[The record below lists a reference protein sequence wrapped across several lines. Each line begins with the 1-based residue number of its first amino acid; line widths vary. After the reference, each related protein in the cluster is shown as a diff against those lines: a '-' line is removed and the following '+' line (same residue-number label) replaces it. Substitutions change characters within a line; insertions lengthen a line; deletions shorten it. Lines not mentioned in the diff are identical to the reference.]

1 MGPEKLLRV
10 REVAALLQVEPA
22 RVYQLVREGLL
33 PVVRLGRSVR
43 VHPGE
48 LDRWARRG
56 GRQLADDRE
65 REAAQRT

>member
-1 MGPEKLLRV
+1 MSAERLLRV
-10 REVAALLQVEPA
+10 PEVAVLLRVEPA
-22 RVYQLVREGLL
+22 RIYHLIRQGLL

-43 VHPGE
+43 VHPDE

-56 GRQLADDRE
+56 GRQLADDSE